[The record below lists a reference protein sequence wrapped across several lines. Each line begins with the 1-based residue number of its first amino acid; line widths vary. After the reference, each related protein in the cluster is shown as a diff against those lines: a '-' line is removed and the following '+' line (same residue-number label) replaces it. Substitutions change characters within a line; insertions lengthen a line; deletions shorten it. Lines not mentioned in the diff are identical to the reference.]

1 MQNDKHKPNTKLDKE
16 VRLTA
21 DTVNPHQK
29 TETDG
34 VDRRGFLACMAWAG
48 TGMIWTVA
56 GGVLGSALLPR
67 RAGAA
72 KADGMISKGSF
83 SFVQI
88 SDSHIGFNKEV
99 INKDVVGTLKQAIAR
114 INALP
119 VAPDFVLHTGDLTH
133 LASADEFDTVNQL
146 MKTIKTQQVFYVPGE
161 HDVTGD
167 NGKAYLDRF
176 GKNTQGHGW
185 YSFEQKG
192 VHFIG
197 LVNVVDIQQ
206 NGLGALGQDQLAW
219 LQADL
224 KDRSSETPIVVFAHI
239 PLWMVYPEWGWGT
252 DDGAQALTYLKR
264 FGSVTVLN
272 GHIHQTV
279 KKVEGRITFHTAMST
294 AFPQPEPGKAPK
306 PGPMKV
312 EPGKLNDYLGITDV
326 NYVEG
331 RSSLAVVDTTLS

>member
-1 MQNDKHKPNTKLDKE
+1 
-16 VRLTA
+16 
-21 DTVNPHQK
+21 
-29 TETDG
+29 
-34 VDRRGFLACMAWAG
+34 
-48 TGMIWTVA
+48 MIWTVA
-56 GGVLGSALLPR
+56 SGVLGSALLPQR
-67 RAGAA
+67 TGAA
-72 KADGMISKGSF
+72 DATSLIKKSSF

-88 SDSHIGFNKEV
+88 SDSHIGFNKEA
-99 INKDVVGTLKQAIAR
+99 INNDVVGTLKAAIDR
-114 INALP
+114 INALTE
-119 VAPDFVLHTGDLTH
+119 APDFVLHTGDLTH
-133 LASADEFDTVNQL
+133 LASADEFDTVDQL
-146 MKTIKTQQVFYVPGE
+146 MRTIKTQQVFYVPGE

-167 NGKAYLDRF
+167 NGKAYLARF
-176 GKNTQGHGW
+176 GKNTKGEGW
-185 YSFEQKG
+185 YSFDHRG

-224 KDRSSETPIVVFAHI
+224 QNRSSETPIVIFAHI

-279 KKVEGRITFHTAMST
+279 KKVEGRMTFHTAMST

-312 EPGKLNDYLGITDV
+312 EPGKLRGYLGITDV

-331 RSSLAVVDTTLS
+331 NSSLAVVDTRLG